1 MTTAAALVRQ
11 APAPSVAR
19 TWTALVAVYLVWGST
34 YLGIRV
40 VVDSGIPPLLGMGT
54 RFLVAAPLLAAFV
67 AVRGGAG
74 RLRIGRR
81 ELVAAGV
88 VGTLL
93 ITAGNGG
100 VAVAEQTVP
109 SGLAALLVAA
119 VPLLLVLLR
128 VGRGERPAGLVWLG
142 VAVGFAGVAL
152 LAVRGGGIAEVQPWG
167 LAVMAVAVTCWATG
181 SFFSRPLGVP
191 ADALVATT
199 WEMALGGAALVVV
212 GLLVGEAGDVHLE
225 RVSGAGWA
233 AMAYLVLVGSLV
245 GYTAYAWLLQNVPIS
260 LTGTYA
266 YVNPAVAVALGALI
280 LDEPVTAVVLVG
292 GSLALVG
299 VALVVSAERLRR

>member
-1 MTTAAALVRQ
+1 MTTAAPLRQ
-11 APAPSVAR
+11 VAPPSLAR
-19 TWTALVAVYLVWGST
+19 TWTALIAVYLVWGST

-54 RFLVAAPLLAAFV
+54 RFLLAAPLLAAFV
-67 AVRGGAG
+67 AVRGGAR
-74 RLRIGRR
+74 RLRVGRR
-81 ELVAAGV
+81 ELLAAAV

-109 SGLAALLVAA
+109 SGLAALLVAT
-119 VPLLLVLLR
+119 VPLLLALMR
-128 VGRGERPAGLVWLG
+128 AGRGDRPAVLVWLG

-152 LAVRGGGIAEVQPWG
+152 LAVRGGGIAGVQPWG
-167 LAVMAVAVTCWATG
+167 LAVMGVAVTCWATG
-181 SFFSRPLGVP
+181 SFFSRSLGVP

-199 WEMALGGAALVVV
+199 WEMALGGVALVVV
-212 GLLVGEAGDVHLE
+212 GLLVGEAGDVHLAA
-225 RVSGAGWA
+225 VSGAGWA

-266 YVNPAVAVALGALI
+266 YVNPGVAVALGALI
-280 LDEPVTAVVLVG
+280 LDEPVTGVVLVG